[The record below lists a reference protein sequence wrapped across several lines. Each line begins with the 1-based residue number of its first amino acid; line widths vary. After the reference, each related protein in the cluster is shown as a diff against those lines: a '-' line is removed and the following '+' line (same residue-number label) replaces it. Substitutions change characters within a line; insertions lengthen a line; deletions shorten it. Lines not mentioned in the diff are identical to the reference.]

1 MVLSLPGLQENP
13 SQAFRG
19 ASAEGGNVSA
29 AGCQDDAVENSYRL
43 GRRLTYLLA
52 LPPADPMATAILEA
66 AGMGLPFFSQ
76 FRFAL

>member
-1 MVLSLPGLQENP
+1 M
-13 SQAFRG
+13 
-19 ASAEGGNVSA
+19 SA

-76 FRFAL
+76 FRFAF

>member
-1 MVLSLPGLQENP
+1 M
-13 SQAFRG
+13 
-19 ASAEGGNVSA
+19 SA

-43 GRRLTYLLA
+43 GCRLTYLLA